1 MKLRFEPATQELLA
15 ERVEWRDVVY
25 CRLGLRPDLT
35 SRGLGLEFVRAGIQ
49 LIRERFGP
57 SRIVLDVAGF
67 NERAAKVYERAGFRV
82 TGRHVRKGVTFIDME
97 LAE

>member
-1 MKLRFEPATQELLA
+1 VARR
-15 ERVEWRDVVY
+15 RV
-25 CRLGLRPDLT
+25 LRPRSSTRPDK
-35 SRGLGLEFVRAGIQ
+35 SRAGLEFLRAGIQ

-57 SRIVLDVAGF
+57 SRIVLDVAEF
-67 NERAAKVYERAGFRV
+67 NERAATVYERAGFRV